1 MTETL
6 PTLLE
11 GATTR
16 DTLHRYCK
24 VAGALRRMLSPSHP
38 LWWHISLAA
47 YSEGLTT
54 TPIEISDHAGTDLE
68 IRLNLRRHRLEIVRG
83 SESRELDLTAGLTA
97 TELGERTT
105 QLLADL
111 GVEGEFDASH
121 YADDGARLY
130 DPGSAE
136 EYLLAVQWVASR
148 FTNAAQEIGGDTG
161 PIQLW
166 PHHFD
171 LSFEWFGTRTITSE
185 GEAEAEGSRAQIGFG
200 FSLGDNS
207 VSEPYFYATPWP
219 FEQQITSHEL
229 PLGAAWYQDQLKG
242 ALLLYETLAAEPG
255 TLLED
260 FIKTVHSVASP
271 GLAV

>member
-1 MTETL
+1 MTEML

-24 VAGALRRMLSPSHP
+24 VAGAVRRALSPSHS
-38 LWWHISLAA
+38 LWWHISLAT

-54 TPIEISDHAGTDLE
+54 TPIEISDYAGTDLE

-83 SESRELDLTAGLTA
+83 SENRELDLTAGLTA
-97 TELGERTT
+97 TELGDRTA
-105 QLLADL
+105 QLLAEL

-121 YADDGARLY
+121 YADDGTRLY

-148 FTNAAQEIGGDTG
+148 FTKAAQEIGGETG
-161 PIQLW
+161 PVQLW

-171 LSFEWFGTRTITSE
+171 LSFEWFGTRRVESDEGGESE
-185 GEAEAEGSRAQIGFG
+185 AARAQIGFG
-200 FSLGDNS
+200 FSLGDES
-207 VSEPYFYATPWP
+207 VSQPYFYATPWP
-219 FEQQITSHEL
+219 FDPQVTSHDL
-229 PLGAAWYQDQLKG
+229 PDGGTWYQDSWKG
-242 ALLLYETLAAEPG
+242 ALLLYDSVRKAGEASLVN
-255 TLLED
+255 
-260 FIKTVHSVASP
+260 FVRSVHSSASP
-271 GLAV
+271 GLAS

>member
-1 MTETL
+1 MTEML

-24 VAGALRRMLSPSHP
+24 VVGAVRRALSPSHP

-121 YADDGARLY
+121 YADDGAGLY

-136 EYLLAVQWVASR
+136 EYLLAVRWVASR
-148 FTNAAQEIGGDTG
+148 FARAAQEIGGDTG
-161 PIQLW
+161 PVQLW

-171 LSFEWFGTRTITSE
+171 LSFEWFGTRRVESE
-185 GEAEAEGSRAQIGFG
+185 KGGEGDAARAQIGFG
-200 FSLGDNS
+200 FSLGDES
-207 VSEPYFYATPWP
+207 VSQPYFYASPWP
-219 FEQQITSHEL
+219 FDQQVTSREL
-229 PLGAAWYQDQLKG
+229 PHTATWYQDSWQG
-242 ALLLYETLAAEPG
+242 ALLMYKAVAAERG

-260 FIKTVHSVASP
+260 FIREVHAVAAP
-271 GLAV
+271 GLAA